1 MFKISAS
8 EALSII
14 HPQSLSLFHHIAIP
28 LYMYP
33 CPKRVEVNGGCLLVI
48 DICTMLMLLLLPLTH
63 SVLSLAKQVTPYGYH
78 SSQKIRSALEV
89 VVPLSKT

>member
-28 LYMYP
+28 LYVNP
-33 CPKRVEVNGGCLLVI
+33 CPKGVEVNGGCLLVI
-48 DICTMLMLLLLPLTH
+48 DICNMLMLLLLPLTH
-63 SVLSLAKQVTPYGYH
+63 CVLSLAKQVTPYGYH
-78 SSQKIRSALEV
+78 NSQKIGGVLGGGFTTE
-89 VVPLSKT
+89 